1 MDVKEFIIKNWKN
14 AETLK
19 TLLGFEFDRNDEF
32 DFDSILTE
40 QGQIL
45 VVDEFDFGSVPAKQA
60 RIEVSDGKI
69 SRITTWSGLSW
80 KARYAYN
87 SVVDVKLYD

>member
-1 MDVKEFIIKNWKN
+1 MDIKEFVTANWKN

-32 DFDSILTE
+32 DFDSI
-40 QGQIL
+40 
-45 VVDEFDFGSVPAKQA
+45 PAKQA
-60 RIEVSDGKI
+60 RIEVLDGKI